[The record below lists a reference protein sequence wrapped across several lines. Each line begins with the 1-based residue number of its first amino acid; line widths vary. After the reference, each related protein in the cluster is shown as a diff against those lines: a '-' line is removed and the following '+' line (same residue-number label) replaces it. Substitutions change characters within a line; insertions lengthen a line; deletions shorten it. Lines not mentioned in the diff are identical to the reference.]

1 MTRPLILVVGRW
13 TDHQGRPGREG
24 IFSTRTVMDAV
35 SRAGGEPVLGWPDTL
50 ERAERLVALSDG
62 VILPGGNDLDL
73 RPFGIPDVH
82 PREEHSPPEQD
93 AVDVSVARAALA
105 AERPILAICRG
116 MQVLN
121 VAADGSLIQDLPS
134 QVPTALPHAID
145 ESLTTLAHGLEVLPD
160 THLARAVAAGLPAMV
175 NSRHHQAVKVLGNGL
190 AISAFAPD
198 GVVEAIEAPSL
209 PFCVGVQWHPENFWR
224 TGEFLPLFRLFAA
237 ACEQRT
243 PVHM

>member
-1 MTRPLILVVGRW
+1 MARPHVTYIRCSRDEDYLASL
-13 TDHQGRPGREG
+13 
-24 IFSTRTVMDAV
+24 DAV
-35 SRAGGEPVLGWPDTL
+35 GLSVHAVDPEGDIGWAIEGANGIVLSGGLDVDPVLYGD
-50 ERAERLVALSDG
+50 VAHPACSPASDARDAFEIAVAQRCLRDG
-62 VILPGGNDLDL
+62 LPL
-73 RPFGIPDVH
+73 
-82 PREEHSPPEQD
+82 
-93 AVDVSVARAALA
+93 
-105 AERPILAICRG
+105 LAICRG